1 MNPLTHE
8 NLLLKRQIKYLAVLG
23 LFVVLFAC
31 QESGRPSDRGLAN
44 TNSKISKGNLTIATA
59 ANVQFAMRE
68 LIRTFTQETG
78 IKCHMILSSSGKL
91 TAQINAGAP
100 FDVFVSADVKYPQE
114 LYENGLTQEPPEI
127 YAYGKLVIWSFN
139 EPIDSSF
146 ERLASEKIQHIA
158 IANPKTAPY
167 GAAAVEAL
175 KHYGVYQMTK
185 EKLVFGESI
194 AQTNQFIF
202 SQSANLGFTSKS
214 VVLSTSMKGRGY
226 WMEVEEAA
234 YSPLAQ
240 GVVVIKRPEAN
251 QAEEDAEKFYKF
263 LFSKKAKSIL
273 VDFGYQVG
281 D

>member
-1 MNPLTHE
+1 MNQLTHKTAVLR
-8 NLLLKRQIKYLAVLG
+8 NPIRYLAASGFL
-23 LFVVLFAC
+23 LMFFAC
-31 QESGRPSDRGLAN
+31 QESGRPSDRGLTN

-59 ANVQFAMRE
+59 ANVQFAMQK

-114 LYENGLTQEPPEI
+114 LYENGLTQEPPKI

-146 ERLASEKIQHIA
+146 EILASEKIQHIA

-175 KHYGVYQMTK
+175 KHYGVYQTTK
-185 EKLVFGESI
+185 EKLVFG
-194 AQTNQFIF
+194 
-202 SQSANLGFTSKS
+202 
-214 VVLSTSMKGRGY
+214 
-226 WMEVEEAA
+226 
-234 YSPLAQ
+234 
-240 GVVVIKRPEAN
+240 
-251 QAEEDAEKFYKF
+251 
-263 LFSKKAKSIL
+263 
-273 VDFGYQVG
+273 
-281 D
+281 